1 MARHHA
7 DQSPHEVLEY
17 GALAARQIEALTGDT
32 NGSPQPLSTDLPA
45 NRRAVL
51 TPCLK
56 LAGQHCQDEV
66 VAPLTGSFQ
75 SS

>member
-1 MARHHA
+1 
-7 DQSPHEVLEY
+7 VLEY
-17 GALAARQIEALTGDT
+17 GALAARQIEAVTGDT
-32 NGSPQPLSTDLPA
+32 NGSLSRLSMNLPA

-56 LAGQHCQDEV
+56 LAGQHCHDEV
-66 VAPLTGSFQ
+66 VAPLTRSFQ